1 MCKGIIGHC
10 QCLRCIDHPAPGK
23 IQRVDF
29 CEKKMH
35 ELVGITSSLTAAE
48 CRFYLAPCENLTL
61 VRVRDPDA
69 CHFKGGENAVGALE
83 IKFAP
88 INAAVSIAKAALSA
102 LAENEAGHAHG
113 AAAAVDDGG
122 DKMDLDRASCGA
134 GKHEAD
140 NIGRDSGEM
149 DSPGKMSQ
157 HAQNTDNNMD
167 VCSPPGATKAHKQT
181 AAGWPLNA
189 ETPVKPT
196 STSAVTSAGWP
207 LNAETPV
214 KPTSTSAVTS
224 AGTGTDA
231 GTLARTRPFK
241 TPTGRTPL
249 PTSRPP
255 LPFALHKTTDVPAS
269 PAVTAAERTGE
280 DEGARWTHQET
291 VKLLLLRCKEVAFE
305 RMAEFIPGRDAAACM
320 DRLAQIAVR
329 HGYEAYI

>member
-29 CEKKMH
+29 CEKKKH

-61 VRVRDPDA
+61 VRIRDPDA
-69 CHFKGGENAVGALE
+69 CHFKGGENAVGGLE
-83 IKFAP
+83 IKFTP

-102 LAENEAGHAHG
+102 LAENEANHAHG

-122 DKMDLDRASCGA
+122 DNMDLDRASFGA

-140 NIGRDSGEM
+140 IVGRDSGEM
-149 DSPGKMSQ
+149 DINPGKTSQ

-167 VCSPPGATKAHKQT
+167 VDSPLGASKADKQT
-181 AAGWPLNA
+181 PAGFPLNA

-196 STSAVTSAGWP
+196 STSTVASAD
-207 LNAETPV
+207 N
-214 KPTSTSAVTS
+214 
-224 AGTGTDA
+224 TGTDA

-241 TPTGRTPL
+241 TPSGRTPL

-255 LPFALHKTTDVPAS
+255 LPLALQKTTGVPGS
-269 PAVTAAERTGE
+269 PAVTTAERAGE

-305 RMAEFIPGRDAAACM
+305 RMVEFIPGRDAAACM

>member
-29 CEKKMH
+29 CEKKKH

-61 VRVRDPDA
+61 VRIRDPDA
-69 CHFKGGENAVGALE
+69 CHFKGNENAVGALE
-83 IKFAP
+83 IKFTP
-88 INAAVSIAKAALSA
+88 INAAVSIVKAALSA
-102 LAENEAGHAHG
+102 LAENGADHTHG

-140 NIGRDSGEM
+140 NVGRDSGEM
-149 DSPGKMSQ
+149 DNPGKTSQ

-167 VCSPPGATKAHKQT
+167 VDSPPGTTKADKQT
-181 AAGWPLNA
+181 AAGSPLNA
-189 ETPVKPT
+189 ETPVKPASA
-196 STSAVTSAGWP
+196 STVASAD
-207 LNAETPV
+207 
-214 KPTSTSAVTS
+214 
-224 AGTGTDA
+224 TGTDV
-231 GTLARTRPFK
+231 GTLARTRPSK

-255 LPFALHKTTDVPAS
+255 LPLALQKAMDVPAS
-269 PAVTAAERTGE
+269 PAVTAAAGAADAERPEE
-280 DEGARWTHQET
+280 DEGAPWTHQET

-305 RMAEFIPGRDAAACM
+305 RMAEVSCPVLPFPHLMQKEKGGGGGGNKAYSATTCSRD
-320 DRLAQIAVR
+320 
-329 HGYEAYI
+329 